1 MKRMNYCTLNNM
13 DKSQNH
19 AEWKDPDKKRA
30 YCMMIPLYNYIKLYK
45 ILYIV

>member
-19 AEWKDPDKKRA
+19 AEWKDPDKKEGL
-30 YCMMIPLYNYIKLYK
+30 LYDDS
-45 ILYIV
+45 IV